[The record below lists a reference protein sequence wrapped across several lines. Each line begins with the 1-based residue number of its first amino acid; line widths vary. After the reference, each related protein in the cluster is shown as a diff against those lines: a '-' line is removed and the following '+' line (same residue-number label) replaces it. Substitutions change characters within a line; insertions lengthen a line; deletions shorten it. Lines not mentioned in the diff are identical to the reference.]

1 MITHWAAGLFGL
13 WPVIVF
19 PVFGG
24 GVEEAIGGGAQA
36 GSAQAGAAAPAES
49 APKFFY
55 SISCIEGS
63 TGEKSFASVDEFCT
77 SLRAE
82 QVCSESAAMFAFV
95 HGCP

>member
-1 MITHWAAGLFGL
+1 MITHLAAGLFGL

-24 GVEEAIGGGAQA
+24 GEEGAIGGA
-36 GSAQAGAAAPAES
+36 AQAGASAPSES
-49 APKFFY
+49 APRFFY

-63 TGEKSFASVDEFCT
+63 TGEKSFGSVDEFCT

>member
-1 MITHWAAGLFGL
+1 MITHLAAGLFGL
-13 WPVIVF
+13 WPIIVF
-19 PVFGG
+19 PVFGA
-24 GVEEAIGGGAQA
+24 GVEDAIGGASQGGTAV
-36 GSAQAGAAAPAES
+36 PAET
-49 APKFFY
+49 APLFFY

-63 TGEKSFASVDEFCT
+63 TGEKSFGSVDEFCA